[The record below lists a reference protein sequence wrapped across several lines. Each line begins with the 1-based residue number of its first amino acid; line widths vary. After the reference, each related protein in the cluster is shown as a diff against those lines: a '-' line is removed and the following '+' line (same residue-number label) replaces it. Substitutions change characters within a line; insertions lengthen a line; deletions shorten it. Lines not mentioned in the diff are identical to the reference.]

1 MAELIIE
8 DQNVKD
14 IGSYMKSF
22 SLRLESALDDYL
34 SIMNEIASEAVN
46 SGEISDTLEAFIQYA
61 SKLNNSIAEIGSEIN
76 TSACAFIEEVDEKIN
91 IYIRGNLHMGKT
103 IKINTETLNGL
114 IEKLND
120 KKVS

>member
-8 DQNVKD
+8 DQHVKD

-76 TSACAFIEEVDEKIN
+76 TSACAFIEEVDEKDQ
-91 IYIRGNLHMGKT
+91 YLY
-103 IKINTETLNGL
+103 
-114 IEKLND
+114 
-120 KKVS
+120 

>member
-76 TSACAFIEEVDEKIN
+76 TSACAFIEEVD
-91 IYIRGNLHMGKT
+91 
-103 IKINTETLNGL
+103 
-114 IEKLND
+114 
-120 KKVS
+120 KKDQYLY